1 MDVGVAMRQKSQIP
15 SQRRRLLILV
25 IEKGVSAVEREEGA
39 KLFAL
44 TGQ

>member
-1 MDVGVAMRQKSQIP
+1 MRQKSQIP
-15 SQRRRLLILV
+15 SQRRLLILV

>member
-15 SQRRRLLILV
+15 SQRRLLILV

>member
-1 MDVGVAMRQKSQIP
+1 MRQKSQIP
-15 SQRRRLLILV
+15 SQRRLLILV
-25 IEKGVSAVEREEGA
+25 IEKGVSAVELRRAEREEGA